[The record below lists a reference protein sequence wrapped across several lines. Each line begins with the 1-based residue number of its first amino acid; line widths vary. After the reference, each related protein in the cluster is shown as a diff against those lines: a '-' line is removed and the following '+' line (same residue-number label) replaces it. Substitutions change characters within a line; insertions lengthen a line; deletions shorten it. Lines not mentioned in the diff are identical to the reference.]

1 MTIAASV
8 DAATPGGAPRLPAQ
22 AVRNER
28 RRRRLPYLL
37 LLPGMAFLI
46 LFFAIPI
53 ATLAS
58 QSLQTGDY
66 ENGYVLTW
74 NWHIYSQVI
83 SDYHEQFIR
92 SFEYAAMATVAA
104 LVIAYPLAYVI
115 AFRSGRFKNLLLVLV
130 VAPFF
135 VSFLVRTLAWQSILA
150 DNSYVA
156 DLLRTLHIL
165 GPEGRLINTPFA
177 VVCGLTYNFLPF
189 MTLPLYASLEK
200 IDFRLISAAADLYA
214 GPVTAFRKVTFPLSL
229 PGVVAG
235 TLLTFIP
242 AAGDFVNVEF
252 LGDPLH
258 QMIGNVIEKRF
269 LVQNNYPLASALSV
283 LLMATIVVL
292 VVVYTRRAGTEEIV

>member
-1 MTIAASV
+1 V
-8 DAATPGGAPRLPAQ
+8 
-22 AVRNER
+22 
-28 RRRRLPYLL
+28 
-37 LLPGMAFLI
+37 
-46 LFFAIPI
+46 PI
-53 ATLAS
+53 VTLGF
-58 QSLQTGDY
+58 QSLYTGDIY
-66 ENGYVLTW
+66 QGYALTW
-74 NWHIYSQVI
+74 HWHTYAQVF
-83 SDYHEQFIR
+83 SDYHEQFVR

-115 AFRSGRFKNLLLVLV
+115 AFKSGRFKNLLLVLV

-150 DNSYVA
+150 DDGYVA
-156 DLLRTLHIL
+156 DFLRTLHL
-165 GPEGRLINTPFA
+165 LSADGRLINTPFA

-200 IDFRLISAAADLYA
+200 IDVRLISAAADLYA
-214 GPVTAFRKVTFPLSL
+214 GPTTAFRKVTFPLSL

-269 LVQNNYPLASALSV
+269 LVQTDYPLASALSV
-283 LLMATIVVL
+283 VLMAAIVLL
-292 VVVYTRRAGTEEIV
+292 VIFYTRRAGTEEIV

>member
-1 MTIAASV
+1 MTAAV
-8 DAATPGGAPRLPAQ
+8 ALDAVTPGGGPSSEQ
-22 AVRNER
+22 GERNRR

-37 LLPGMAFLI
+37 LLPGLAFL
-46 LFFAIPI
+46 LVFFVVPI
-53 ATLAS
+53 VTLGF
-58 QSLQTGDY
+58 QSLYTGDIY
-66 ENGYVLTW
+66 SGYTLTW
-74 NWHIYSQVI
+74 HWHTYAQVF

-115 AFRSGRFKNLLLVLV
+115 AFKSWRFKNLLLVLV

-150 DNSYVA
+150 DDGYIA
-156 DLLRTLHIL
+156 DFLRTLHVL
-165 GPEGRLINTPFA
+165 SADGRLINTPFA

-200 IDFRLISAAADLYA
+200 IDVRLISAAADLYA
-214 GPVTAFRKVTFPLSL
+214 GPATAFRKVTFPLSL

-269 LVQNNYPLASALSV
+269 LVQTDYPLASALSV
-283 LLMATIVVL
+283 VLMAAIVLL
-292 VVVYTRRAGTEEIV
+292 VIVYTRRAGTEEIV

>member
-1 MTIAASV
+1 MTIAAAV
-8 DAATPGGAPRLPAQ
+8 DAATPGGAGRTTEQ
-22 AVRNER
+22 GERNR
-28 RRRRLPYLL
+28 RRRRRTPYLL
-37 LLPGMAFLI
+37 LLPGLVFLAI
-46 LFFAIPI
+46 FFVVPI
-53 ATLAS
+53 VTLGF
-58 QSLQTGDY
+58 QSLYTGDIY
-66 ENGYVLTW
+66 AGYSLTW
-74 NWHIYSQVI
+74 HWHTYASVF
-83 SDYHEQFIR
+83 SDYHEQFVR

-115 AFRSGRFKNLLLVLV
+115 AFKSGRFKNLLLVLV

-150 DNSYVA
+150 DDGYIA
-156 DLLRTLHIL
+156 DFLRTLHVL
-165 GPEGRLINTPFA
+165 GANGRLINTPFA

-200 IDFRLISAAADLYA
+200 IDVRLISAAADLYA

-269 LVQNNYPLASALSV
+269 LVQTDYPAASALSV
-283 LLMATIVVL
+283 LLMAAIIIL
-292 VVVYTRRAGTEEIV
+292 VILYTRRAGTEEIV